1 MEPAETSGSVL
12 RNQLKSFSSILEIW
26 ATEMTEN
33 PNFLE
38 WWDKEEARENCRLY
52 IIKGSNETE
61 QNRTDNITEERQ
73 D

>member
-1 MEPAETSGSVL
+1 
-12 RNQLKSFSSILEIW
+12 
-26 ATEMTEN
+26 MTEN